1 MNKIEK
7 ETLKAL
13 RHFVH
18 KIMSETILPPLYEQG
33 FISQE
38 YMVDVRINLRPN
50 TAEAAL
56 KKMELPAEI
65 ESEEK

>member
-50 TAEAAL
+50 TVEAAL
-56 KKMELPAEI
+56 KKMELPP
-65 ESEEK
+65 EETGKE